1 MARYNRLAGER
12 VAACVSRRKERQ
24 VLEVLSDRQKQL
36 LQLLLKH
43 KSGMTVDDISQKLAI
58 TRNAVRQH
66 LAGLESDAL
75 VALGS
80 TRPSGGRPQQLYVLT
95 DKGKELFPRH
105 YSWFAQLLIESMKL
119 ERGAEDLNKRL
130 STIGVG
136 VAAQLRAQKP
146 GLKTRAEKVEHL
158 SAVMED
164 LGYNARNASVPGK
177 PPVIEADNCVFHAL
191 AMKNP
196 DICRFDLAMMGAF
209 SDSKVEHMECM
220 ARGGNVCRFK
230 FVPKE

>member
-1 MARYNRLAGER
+1 M
-12 VAACVSRRKERQ
+12 
-24 VLEVLSDRQKQL
+24 LEVLSDRQKQL
-36 LQLLLKH
+36 LQLLLKY

-95 DKGKELFPRH
+95 DKGKELFPRR

-119 ERGAEDLNKRL
+119 ERGAENLNKRL
-130 STIGVG
+130 SAIGVG

-146 GLKTRAEKVEHL
+146 ALKTRAEKVEEL

-164 LGYNARNASVPGK
+164 LGYNARNTSVPGK

-209 SDSKVEHMECM
+209 TDSKVEHMECM